1 MKVSTDHFSKP
12 IAREGFPF
20 ILISLG
26 ILAGAVYFMGPAGGV
41 LTVIPLFVI
50 NFFRNPK
57 RQVPSGEKTI
67 VSPADGKIVRVEHD
81 DKGRMQVSIFMN
93 VFDVHLNRIPVKGTI
108 KAISY
113 YPGKFLNADMDKAS
127 LENERNTLVI
137 ETSGKKEVRM
147 TQVAGLVARRI
158 VCYAEVND
166 LLESGVI
173 FGLIRFGSRVDLDL
187 PGDSDVRVSMG
198 ERVRGGESVIGYIS
212 S

>member
-1 MKVSTDHFSKP
+1 MKVPPDHFSRP
-12 IAREGFPF
+12 IAKEGFPF

-26 ILAGAVYFMGPAGGV
+26 IVAGSVYFFGPAGGI
-41 LTVIPLFVI
+41 LTFLPVFVI

-57 RQVPSGEKTI
+57 RQVPPGERTI

-81 DKGRMQVSIFMN
+81 DKGRIHVSIFMN
-93 VFDVHLNRIPVKGTI
+93 VFDVHLNRIPI
-108 KAISY
+108 KAAIKGISY
-113 YPGKFLNADMDKAS
+113 HPGKFLNADMDKAS
-127 LENERNTLVI
+127 LENERNTLVL
-137 ETSGKKEVRM
+137 ETQGKQEIRM

-187 PGDSDVRVSMG
+187 PGDSEIRVSMG
-198 ERVRGGESVIGYIS
+198 DRVRGGESVIGYIS